1 VSDRESG
8 LTSKSAFR
16 SPSKGGK
23 NGRLMKPRPRRTT
36 CCPNVRIATRQQY
49 FQLRTIFW
57 PTECLIDRA
66 LYLPRAVLRGENI
79 RTRPRS
85 PLLCPLCR
93 GIGVCFGVRSRPQ
106 HGTGDFRRSSRG
118 PRRMEG
124 CGEMRR
130 GQAGLIVSENQHQP
144 RAQQSNDADP
154 LSVGFST
161 LSTRMQAVCPP
172 GNTPQCS
179 YVVAFLPT
187 ERVIGACLLRNR
199 APR

>member
-8 LTSKSAFR
+8 LTSKPAFR
-16 SPSKGGK
+16 SPSNGGK
-23 NGRLMKPRPRRTT
+23 NGRLMNPRPRRTT

-124 CGEMRR
+124 CGGNAPGPSRADRFRESASATRATKQR
-130 GQAGLIVSENQHQP
+130 CRSVVGRLLDTFDKDAGGVSTRQHS
-144 RAQQSNDADP
+144 AMFICG
-154 LSVGFST
+154 GFSAYGT
-161 LSTRMQAVCPP
+161 RDRGLPST
-172 GNTPQCS
+172 
-179 YVVAFLPT
+179 
-187 ERVIGACLLRNR
+187 
-199 APR
+199 